1 MNPSDSTAINTFL
14 VSGGVTAAV
23 YLIVAQVRPFIEGPL
38 PPTARLHDPVIRL
51 LALGLGI
58 IIEVVAHGLI
68 APLSSQRVFLDVGLG
83 AAAGLA
89 AMGIHALGKP
99 TPDAVMQ
106 LDPAT
111 FVQGAAL
118 LPSRVIVEHVVPQ
131 SPPPPPPADAPVVT
145 PPRDPAPAVPAST
158 SASRMAW
165 SVTTPSG
172 QTSVPLPMVGGS
184 PSVLSPTPM
193 TPQPNTTVV
202 TTTSTVAPQAVAP
215 VDSLPAPHTGP

>member
-38 PPTARLHDPVIRL
+38 PPTARLHDPVLRL

-99 TPDAVMQ
+99 TPDAVTQ
-106 LDPAT
+106 LEPAT
-111 FVQGAAL
+111 FVQGTAL
-118 LPSRVIVEHVVPQ
+118 LPQHVIVEHVVTPT
-131 SPPPPPPADAPVVT
+131 PPPVTASVTASANVPSDPLTASLRSTVATMPPPLPPPVE
-145 PPRDPAPAVPAST
+145 PPATVST
-158 SASRMAW
+158 SASRMSW
-165 SVTTPSG
+165 SSPAPVGQPAITGPTDIITATTP
-172 QTSVPLPMVGGS
+172 
-184 PSVLSPTPM
+184 
-193 TPQPNTTVV
+193 
-202 TTTSTVAPQAVAP
+202 TTSP
-215 VDSLPAPHTGP
+215 G